1 MSAGPASRRDL
12 KHALF
17 TLSRN
22 GRDLHLK
29 RALEFRAGRWCGS
42 GTETFLGPS
51 SEATEVG
58 VPVVGGWGY
67 GPQATSALA
76 HSLREKPRDHRGNSA
91 FVYSVSVHQAPAV
104 CPTHG
109 SESGRGE
116 GPLGRFGEATL

>member
-17 TLSRN
+17 TLSRS

-29 RALEFRAGRWCGS
+29 RAREFRAGRWHGS

-51 SEATEVG
+51 SEAAEVG

-67 GPQATSALA
+67 GPQATSAWLT
-76 HSLREKPRDHRGNSA
+76 
-91 FVYSVSVHQAPAV
+91 V
-104 CPTHG
+104 
-109 SESGRGE
+109 SGRSPE
-116 GPLGRFGEATL
+116 ITEATVRSFIPRPCTEHPPCAQPTDQSRAGVKALWEGLAK